1 MKNVNVKFDPK
12 LHYGLELLTRVQRRN
27 MSDVIRRAIKK
38 EFVNAFLC
46 PPIINLLNHL
56 WRENEF
62 ERVWILNKFDP
73 MLLTFEEE
81 KFIKNIKESNIYIM
95 AHEEVTKETGIE
107 LNKSLPLKDYDKYEE
122 LMFEKLKKN
131 EFRI

>member
-1 MKNVNVKFDPK
+1 MKTENVNIKLDPK
-12 LHYGLELLTRVQRRN
+12 LRYALELLTRVQQRN
-27 MSDVIRRAIKK
+27 MSDFIRSAIKK
-38 EFVNAFLC
+38 EFVNTFLS
-46 PPIINLLNHL
+46 INLLHHL
-56 WRENEF
+56 WKENEF

-73 MLLTFEEE
+73 MLLTFKEE

-107 LNKSLPLKDYDKYEE
+107 LNESLTLKDYDKYEE